1 MHKKKCTKNTENY
14 WIIYYCDHEQA
25 HPHKWWKSLFSNI
38 RKFFRAFCTSKALL
52 YSLWLFF
59 DTKFLISVTLGKW
72 YASST
77 HYSGSFLVDT
87 HNLKC
92 NFVCSIWATR
102 SGVTTLSSAH
112 LFYELRL
119 LAEFSE
125 ISFALIHACY
135 LGNIFKFFSTVNPG
149 LLLI

>member
-1 MHKKKCTKNTENY
+1 M
-14 WIIYYCDHEQA
+14 A
-25 HPHKWWKSLFSNI
+25 
-38 RKFFRAFCTSKALL
+38 
-52 YSLWLFF
+52 FF

-87 HNLKC
+87 RNLKW
-92 NFVCSIWATR
+92 NFISCYGYTR
-102 SGVTTLSSAH
+102 SVMTALSSGH

-119 LAEFSE
+119 LVEFFE
-125 ISFALIHACY
+125 ISFTLIHACY
-135 LGNIFKFFSTVNPG
+135 LGNILVFSTVNPG